1 MIPEGSEFLGS
12 KFWRHPEGL
21 SFQGLKSEFQ
31 GLSFGDIF
39 SAGMSNA

>member
-1 MIPEGSEFLGS
+1 MTPKGSEFLGS

-31 GLSFGDIF
+31 GLSF
-39 SAGMSNA
+39 